1 MNLNDLISVRRF
13 RADSNLAQTRYRIGG
28 LDVAWIETHYK
39 KERETGRLIVS
50 HYAATLERG
59 EWYGAQRV
67 AACACCG
74 GGLLHRTWTVGKH
87 MSARAAIQ
95 RAKSYIIQG
104 IQNGIQNH

>member
-13 RADSNLAQTRYRIGG
+13 RADSNLAQTRYRVGG
-28 LDVAWIETHYK
+28 LDVAWLETHYK

-50 HYAATLERG
+50 HYTASLERG

-67 AACACCG
+67 AACG
-74 GGLLHRTWTVGKH
+74 GGLLHRSWAVGKH
-87 MSARAAIQ
+87 MSARAAVQ

-104 IQNGIQNH
+104 IQNGIQSH